1 MSEASARGERQERSR
16 SPRAGTQ
23 NGSAIP
29 LRVSPAITNMDESK
43 TVQIFSKVTNMKS
56 NGEAVNGALCVGQPD
71 FPPPPA
77 VIEATAEAA
86 KSGLTSYTGVTGTL
100 ELRKAICSYLS
111 EQKGTTYAPEEI
123 MVACGGKQ
131 AIYEVMLALCQ
142 EGDEVLIPAPYY
154 TSYPDIVKLSGAK
167 PVLVPTSAEHGY
179 ALMPGALEA
188 VLSSKTRMLIICN
201 PSNPTGGTMD
211 RAQLEAV
218 AAVLRRPEHRNV
230 YVMSDEIYERICF
243 DGLEHTSFAALEGMR
258 ERTLTINGFS
268 KAYAMTGYRLGYLAA
283 PAPIVK
289 VATKLQS
296 QITSCAASIS
306 QFAGIAALQSPRA
319 IIDGHVTELQAKRD
333 AALTLLQ
340 AIQGVT
346 CPKPGGAFYLLPD
359 ISSYFGRKTVD
370 GETIADANALCLHL
384 LEAYRVALVPGEA
397 FGAPKCIR
405 ISYAATLENIKDA
418 IGKLGACLQ
427 ALQ

>member
-1 MSEASARGERQERSR
+1 MTGGPRQERSR
-16 SPRAGTQ
+16 SPCMAMQ
-23 NGSAIP
+23 NGEAIP

-43 TVQIFSKVTNMKS
+43 TVQIFSKVSNMKS

-86 KSGLTSYTGVTGTL
+86 KRGLTSYTGVTGTL
-100 ELRKAICSYLS
+100 ELRKAICTYLS
-111 EQKGTTYAPEEI
+111 EQKKTPYVPEEI

-131 AIYEVMLALCQ
+131 AIYEVMIALCQ

-167 PVLVPTSAEHGY
+167 PVLVQTSAEQGY
-179 ALMPGALEA
+179 ALTPGALEA
-188 VLSSKTRMLIICN
+188 ALTPKTRMLIICN
-201 PSNPTGGTMD
+201 PSNPTGGAMSK
-211 RAQLEAV
+211 AELEAL
-218 AAVLRRPEHRNV
+218 AEVLRRPEHRNV

-289 VATKLQS
+289 AATKLQS

-306 QFAGIAALQSPRA
+306 QFAGIAALQSPRE
-319 IIDGHVTELQAKRD
+319 IIDGHVAELQAKRD
-333 AALTLLQ
+333 AALALLV
-340 AIQGVT
+340 AIEGVK

-359 ISSYFGRKTVD
+359 VSHYFGRKTAT
-370 GETIADANALCLHL
+370 GEVVADANTLCLHL
-384 LEAYRVALVPGEA
+384 LQEYKVALVPGEA
-397 FGAPKCIR
+397 FGAPRCIR
-405 ISYAATLENIKDA
+405 ISYAATLENINDA
-418 IGKLGACLQ
+418 IGKLGTCLR
-427 ALQ
+427 ALK